1 MTSNN
6 QPEIKEYTVS
16 TIWRY
21 PVKSMQGEELNG
33 SHVGLTGVLGDRAY
47 ALIDRDTGKVVSAK
61 NPKKWPGFFDFRA
74 RYINPELAA
83 NPEPVWITLPD
94 GSLVRSDHTEIN
106 AKISQFLGQKVELKS
121 QAPNQAQLE
130 QFWPEY
136 AGQANEISNEA
147 VAGDAAEGTFFDYAT
162 IHILTTSSL
171 EALQECYPTGRF
183 EARRFR
189 PNIIINSAGVKGFVE
204 NAWVGKTIRIG
215 NELRLQITDPCPR
228 CIMPTLAQGDLPADN
243 GIFKD
248 AIAKN
253 RPLVPFANKE
263 LPSVGV
269 YARVLQPGWL
279 KRNDNVMI
287 ED

>member
-1 MTSNN
+1 MTLTN
-6 QPEIKEYTVS
+6 QSEIKQFTVS
-16 TIWRY
+16 TLWRY

-33 SHVGLTGVLGDRAY
+33 SQVNLTGVQGDRAY
-47 ALIDRDTGKVVSAK
+47 ALVDLETGKVVSAK

-74 RYINPELAA
+74 IYTNPELTG
-83 NPEPVWITLPD
+83 NLEPVWITLPD
-94 GSLVRSDHTEIN
+94 GSVVRSDQAEAN
-106 AKISQFLGQKVELKS
+106 SKLSQYLGQKVELKS
-121 QAPNQAQLE
+121 QAPKQAQLE
-130 QFWPEY
+130 QFWPEF

-147 VAGDAAEGTFFDYAT
+147 VAGDAAEGSFFDYAT
-162 IHILTTSSL
+162 IHIITTSSL
-171 EALQECYPTGRF
+171 EALQECYPAGRI

-189 PNIIINSAGVKGFVE
+189 PNIIVNTQGVKGFIE
-204 NAWVGKTIRIG
+204 NAWVGKTIRLG

-279 KRNDNVMI
+279 KRNDSVVV
-287 ED
+287 EH